1 MNRHSNRKIK
11 YRVSRIENP
20 LIYVPIRPYIYVPI
34 RYLYICREISTNQ
47 TFLCK
52 TNPILSAVGGLQMNL
67 SAYIKTAYENIRNW
81 TLGQNKPNSNP
92 NKPNSNPILSAVGR
106 LQMSVSTYCTKDY
119 ERNDIFAVPEN
130 KAKTNPNKAN
140 LCFSFLV
147 LSNFWLTLYIVY
159 CLLSPDRPWWLSGV
173 LRWVFFKAG
182 FLVLV
187 RWFMPQISI
196 TFVFRKS

>member
-1 MNRHSNRKIK
+1 MNVSSIITMNYKTFIPLAEQKNKPNSN
-11 YRVSRIENP
+11 
-20 LIYVPIRPYIYVPI
+20 PI
-34 RYLYICREISTNQ
+34 Q
-47 TFLCK
+47 TQS
-52 TNPILSAVGGLQMNL
+52 NPILSAVGGLQM
-67 SAYIKTAYENIRNW
+67 
-81 TLGQNKPNSNP
+81 
-92 NKPNSNPILSAVGR
+92 
-106 LQMSVSTYCTKDY
+106 SVSIYSTKDY

-159 CLLSPDRPWWLSGV
+159 CLLSPDRPWWLSGA

-187 RWFMPQISI
+187 RWFMSQISI